1 MNRICCISINHK
13 NAPVDIRERLRIEP
27 KDILSLLGADSEAY
41 PLNTCNRI
49 EVYWTA
55 IPKETVIDALS
66 RTSGIDKPNLSAMCE
81 YFTDSQ
87 AVRHLFMVASALDSL
102 VIGEPQIL
110 GQIKDAYREALAAG
124 TTSTILNKALHRAF
138 RAAKRIRTETSIGT
152 YSVSVASEAVEL
164 ASHIFG
170 DIGSSRALVI
180 GAGDM
185 AGIAAKRLK
194 DRGVKTLIIMNRTH
208 STACDLAHEL
218 SGIARPFNSL
228 EEELGLSDIVIS
240 STGSQQPIITRDM
253 VMAAMKLR
261 KNRPIIIIDI
271 AVPRDVDPAAGK
283 CYNCYLYDIDALK
296 SIVDKHSA
304 HREAEAAK
312 ALSIID
318 EEVIKYER
326 WLSSLTAQGT
336 IKDLFSLVD
345 SYIEGQV
352 RNLPLPQAEKDL
364 VEQNMRS
371 SFKRLLHRPVSF
383 LKEHP
388 GVKYIEYVR
397 RIFKLDEDYSD
408 RHKG

>member
-13 NAPVDIRERLRIEP
+13 NASVDIRERLRIEP

-55 IPKETVIDALS
+55 IPKETVIDVLS
-66 RTSGIDKPNLSAMCE
+66 RTSGIDKASISAVCE

-208 STACDLAHEL
+208 STACDLAREL
-218 SGIARPFNSL
+218 AGIARPFNSL
-228 EEELGLSDIVIS
+228 EEEIGLSDIVIS

-312 ALSIID
+312 ALSIIN
-318 EEVIKYER
+318 EEVVKYER

-352 RNLPLPQAEKDL
+352 RNLPLQQAEKDL

-388 GVKYIEYVR
+388 GV
-397 RIFKLDEDYSD
+397 
-408 RHKG
+408 